1 MGRKIDRT
9 GEKGVNSFGSKMI
22 ITKYNNALDIDVYL
36 PEYDYT
42 INHVTYNNFKRGNIK
57 CPYEPRYY
65 GIGYLGEGKYK
76 MSENGKKTKCYNT
89 WHNMLERC
97 YNPKYQ
103 EKYPT
108 YKDCEVCESWHN
120 FQTFAEWYNDNYYQ
134 IHGEVMCLDKDIL
147 IKGNKI
153 YSPETCVFVPE
164 KINLLFIKSDNS
176 RGNNPIGAHQLPSGN
191 YEVRCN
197 NGEESDY
204 LGRFDNIYEAFYAYK
219 VHKEKIIKQ
228 VADEY
233 KEYIPQKLYHAL
245 YNYQVEITD

>member
-1 MGRKIDRT
+1 MVRKIDRT
-9 GEKGVNSFGSKMI
+9 GERGVNSFGSKMI

-176 RGNNPIGAHQLPSGN
+176 RGNDPIGAHQLPSGN

-245 YNYQVEITD
+245 YNYEVEITD

>member
-36 PEYDYT
+36 PQYDYT

-65 GIGYLGEGKYK
+65 GIGYLGEVKYK

-120 FQTFAEWYNDNYYQ
+120 FQAFAEWYNDNYYQ

>member
-36 PEYDYT
+36 TEYDYT

-65 GIGYLGEGKYK
+65 GIGYLGEVKYK

-108 YKDCEVCESWHN
+108 YKDCEVHESWHN

-176 RGNNPIGAHQLPSGN
+176 RGNDPIGAHQLPSGN

>member
-9 GEKGVNSFGSKMI
+9 GEERVNSFGSKMI

-89 WHNMLERC
+89 WHNMIERC

-108 YKDCEVCESWHN
+108 YKDCEVCEEWHN
-120 FQTFAEWYNDNYYQ
+120 FQNFAEWYNDNYYQ

-176 RGNNPIGAHQLPSGN
+176 RGNDPIGTHQLPSGN

>member
-65 GIGYLGEGKYK
+65 GIGYLGEVKYK

-108 YKDCEVCESWHN
+108 YKDCEVYESWHN

-176 RGNNPIGAHQLPSGN
+176 RGNDPIGTHQLPSGN